1 MLSSFRVTAS
11 RAERAAEPRVSA
23 QKSLS
28 RKFLTKRREA
38 TREMMNEE
46 GGERGEAQVREGR
59 GGREGQLQG
68 GTELCARRSGR
79 GDDNWDQEGMHE
91 AGG

>member
-1 MLSSFRVTAS
+1 M
-11 RAERAAEPRVSA
+11 SA

-91 AGG
+91 ASG